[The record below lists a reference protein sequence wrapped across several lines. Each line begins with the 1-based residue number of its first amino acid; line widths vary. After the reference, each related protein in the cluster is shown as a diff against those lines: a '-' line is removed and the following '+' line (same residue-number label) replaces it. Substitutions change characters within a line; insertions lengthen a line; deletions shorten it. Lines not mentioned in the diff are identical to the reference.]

1 MGKKPGITRREFLK
15 TGATAGALVGF
26 PLPIKKQDKKIARLG
41 PGKVP
46 CELQINGARKTVEI
60 EPRTTLLRVLRDRLG
75 LTGPK
80 EVCDRGACGACTVLL
95 DGVPVV
101 SCMMLALDAQGRA
114 ITTIEGLGKD
124 GKLDPIQEAFV
135 ACDAYQCGFCT
146 PGMILSCKALLDKN
160 SDPNPEQI
168 RRAYQGNVCRC
179 AAYNHIFE
187 ATRVAAKARRGG
199 K

>member
-1 MGKKPGITRREFLK
+1 MAKKSNGISRREFLK
-15 TGATAGALVGF
+15 TGATAGAVVGLH
-26 PLPIKKQDKKIARLG
+26 LPMPAQDKSTVKRFG

-46 CELQINGARKTVEI
+46 CELWVNGTKRTIEI
-60 EPRTTLLRVLRDRLG
+60 EPRVTLLRAIRDRLN

-80 EVCDRGACGACTVLL
+80 EVCDRGACGACTVLV
-95 DGVPVV
+95 DGAPVN

-114 ITTIEGLGKD
+114 ITTIEGLSKD

-135 ACDAYQCGFCT
+135 TCDAYQCGFCT
-146 PGMILSCKALLDKN
+146 PGMVMSCKALLDKHP
-160 SDPNPEQI
+160 DPTPEQI
-168 RRAYQGNVCRC
+168 RRGFQGNICRC

-187 ATRVAAKARRGG
+187 AARVAAKAR